1 MMSVSPR
8 RRAHTRRPARRS
20 LLAAL
25 AALLAG
31 ASLATGAPAAS
42 AAPIDTTPRVL
53 PQFGDGE
60 VRATAQIGNR
70 VYVAGSFRR
79 VGPLRT
85 GSAGVANAT
94 TGTFEAGFPTVDGM
108 VNAVV
113 ADGAGGWYLG
123 GDFETVGGLFRQN
136 LAHVLADGTVDA
148 WKPKPDGPV
157 HALALAPE
165 GDALFV
171 GGEFPVIRGAAVPN
185 LAKVSTA
192 TGDLLP
198 WSGGAD
204 GAVRTILVEGS
215 GLWVGGAFGTVGGAA
230 HPRLARL
237 DRTTGA
243 VDPTAAP
250 GVTNGDVRALVRAP
264 DGTLYVGG
272 AFTTLSG
279 AARSRLGAL
288 NAAGTSVLALNGG
301 VDGTVGALALSPSGT
316 TLFVGGTFATIRGT
330 TRHNLAGLALPSG
343 TPTALSLNL
352 EAGPVDVLLAAPD
365 GTTLYV
371 GGTFDIRTGAPPN
384 PIRIMA
390 LDLRTNS
397 FLPFNPALFEP
408 SSDRVGVRAMALV
421 GERLFL
427 GGDFG
432 AYDGTERPYLV
443 AIDLTTGAIDPTF
456 DPRPNKPVH
465 ALLPSADGT
474 KLYIGGLF
482 TTVAGKGR
490 QRLARVDA
498 ATGKPDLWNP
508 KVDAEVMKLALAG
521 DSLFA
526 GGRFANVGGQPRTH
540 LARIDVETGA
550 LRPMDLKVNGAVRS
564 LDVTPDGETL
574 FMTGQFTSVGGVTRN
589 GLASVTVATGRVT
602 TWAPNLYAKRVT
614 TRDLDVSPDGTAVY
628 VVSSG
633 GDNPPAGDTAVKFP
647 TAGSGNVSPL
657 WVNRVMDTMEAVA
670 AADDAVYIGGHL
682 RWVDAGTKPR
692 TRLAALDPATGTG
705 LDWDPRASGFRGV
718 LDLTLGPA
726 GLLVGSDGTHVGH
739 RTPSARFGLL
749 PLATP

>member
-1 MMSVSPR
+1 MSVPPR
-8 RRAHTRRPARRS
+8 RHPQPSRRAPRPLVAALAS
-20 LLAAL
+20 LLAATFL
-25 AALLAG
+25 GVG
-31 ASLATGAPAAS
+31 ARPAS
-42 AAPIDTTPRVL
+42 AAPIDPIPRAL

-79 VGPLRT
+79 VGPLHT
-85 GSAGVANAT
+85 GSAGVANAV
-94 TGTFEAGFPTVDGM
+94 TGTFEGGFPSVDGL

-123 GDFETVGGLFRQN
+123 GDFDVVGGVSRPN
-136 LAHVLADGTVDA
+136 LAHVLADGSVAA
-148 WKPKPDGPV
+148 WAPAPDGPV

-171 GGEFPVIRGAAVPN
+171 GGAFPTIGGAAVPD
-185 LAKVSTA
+185 LAKVATA
-192 TGDLLP
+192 TGALLP

-204 GAVRTILVEGS
+204 GTVRTLLVEGS

-243 VDPTAAP
+243 VDPAVAP
-250 GVTNGDVRALVRAP
+250 GATDGEVRALVRRA
-264 DGTLYVGG
+264 DGTLFVGG
-272 AFTTLSG
+272 SFTTLSG
-279 AARSRLGAL
+279 SPRSGLGTL
-288 NAAGTSVLALNGG
+288 NAGGTAVVGRDGG
-301 VDGTVGALALSPSGT
+301 VVGAVHSLSLSPSGT
-316 TLFVGGTFATIRGT
+316 SLFVGGEFSRIRGT
-330 TRHNLAGLALPSG
+330 TRHNLAGLALS
-343 TPTALSLNL
+343 TWAPTALALNL
-352 EAGPVDVLLAAPD
+352 EAGPVDVVLAAPN

-371 GGTFDIRTGAPPN
+371 GGSFDIRTGAPPN

-390 LDLRTNS
+390 LDLRTNT

-408 SSDRVGVRAMALV
+408 ADDRVGVRAMALV
-421 GERLFL
+421 GDRLFL

-432 AYDGTERPYLV
+432 AYDGVERPYLV
-443 AIDLTTGAIDPTF
+443 AIDLTTGAVDPTF
-456 DPRPNKPVH
+456 APRPNKPVH

-474 KLYIGGLF
+474 TLYIGGLF

-498 ATGKPDLWNP
+498 VTGAPDTFNP

-521 DSLFA
+521 DSLFV
-526 GGRFANVGGQPRTH
+526 GGRFSTVGGLPRTN
-540 LARIDVETGA
+540 LARVEVATGA
-550 LRPMDLKVNGAVRS
+550 VRPMSLSVNGAVRS
-564 LDVTPDGETL
+564 LDVTPDGRLL
-574 FMTGQFTSVGGVTRN
+574 FITGQFSSVGGVTRN
-589 GLASVTVATGRVT
+589 GLASISVSTGRVT
-602 TWAPNLYAKRVT
+602 TWAPNLYRGRLM
-614 TRDLDVSPDGTAVY
+614 TRDLEVSPDGAAVY

-633 GDNPPAGDTAVKFP
+633 GDNPPSGDTAVKFP
-647 TAGSGNVSPL
+647 TAGSGDVAPV

-670 AADDAVYIGGHL
+670 VADDAVYIGGHL
-682 RWVDAGTKPR
+682 RSVDAGTKVR

-749 PLATP
+749 PLAAA